1 MKPTERKEARN
12 MLYTIRWFDTT
23 KAGKIIVRK
32 YEGAAILSEN
42 AITFT
47 YNGKQKTISKDECF
61 AYEWANGMWNA
72 L

>member
-1 MKPTERKEARN
+1 
-12 MLYTIRWFDTT
+12 MLYNIRWFDST

-32 YEGAAILSEN
+32 YEGAAIQN
-42 AITFT
+42 DNTFTFT
-47 YNGKQKTISKDECF
+47 YKGKQMTISKDVCF